1 MFMNRRTFA
10 VLAVCLCVS
19 GSAFAG
25 GGGTK
30 KDATI
35 TVTNNT
41 AAQIGVAVDYTGAL
55 PPATVAAFQA
65 GGGKIVNAGDTAT
78 FKVKAG
84 AHTVIAGDADF
95 NPFAGSPATV
105 SVGKGQTKAGGVSAA
120 GVLAF

>member
-35 TVTNNT
+35 TVKNDT
-41 AAQIGVAVDYTGAL
+41 AASIGVAVDPTAAL
-55 PPATVAAFQA
+55 LAAATPAAFQA
-65 GGGKIVNAGDTAT
+65 AGGQIVNPGDTAT

-84 AHTVIAGDADF
+84 AHRVIAVDAAGAGLGDVNVAV
-95 NPFAGSPATV
+95 A
-105 SVGKGQTKAGGVSAA
+105 KGGTKAGIVGAA
-120 GVLAF
+120 GLAFP

>member
-41 AAQIGVAVDYTGAL
+41 ADPIGVSVDPSAAVLAA
-55 PPATVAAFQA
+55 ATPAAFQA
-65 GGGKIVNAGDTAT
+65 AGGTIVNPGDTAT

-84 AHTVIAGDADF
+84 AHRVYAVNATPAVVGDLNIA
-95 NPFAGSPATV
+95 
-105 SVGKGQTKAGGVSAA
+105 VGKGQTKAGGVNA
-120 GVLAF
+120 GGLTF